1 MQLQKQRPKI
11 MKNKAFRT
19 FIYSTCSILF
29 SLPLI
34 TSNAAGSPKA
44 TVIDTTQRAADV
56 SRRDTLPGGAYKLR
70 TIVVDAGHGGK
81 RPGAYGSY
89 SVEKNVTLALAFK
102 LQQAI
107 EKQLP
112 DVKVVMTRTTDDDI
126 LWQKRSDIANE
137 AKGDLFISLHCN
149 SLPDK
154 TVMVHGRRTHVPDQS
169 GRGVLLLVYGFH
181 RHGDETGGDKEEAA
195 AIRENLLEDNDV
207 KGGSGVDFNDPTQMI
222 LLNAFKNKYRKQSIH
237 FADIINDEFKD
248 TDGRPSEGVREQ
260 SILILCHSAMPAVLV
275 ETGYINNPKDEAYL
289 NSEDGQNEI
298 VNTLLR
304 SIKTYKREVE
314 QPN

>member
-1 MQLQKQRPKI
+1 
-11 MKNKAFRT
+11 MKNKAFKR
-19 FIYSTCSILF
+19 FIYGTCIFLF
-29 SLPLI
+29 SIPLFSFKILPD
-34 TSNAAGSPKA
+34 TAKKDS
-44 TVIDTTQRAADV
+44 TVYN
-56 SRRDTLPGGAYKLR
+56 GYKVR

-81 RPGAYGSY
+81 RAGASGDY

-102 LQQAI
+102 LQKAL
-107 EKQLP
+107 EKDVP

-149 SLPDK
+149 SLSDRVV
-154 TVMVHGRRTHVPDQS
+154 TVNGRKKRVPDQS

-181 RHGDETGGDKEEAA
+181 RGGNEKGGDNEEAA
-195 AIRENLLEDNDV
+195 AIRENLIEEKDV
-207 KGGSGVDFNDPTQMI
+207 NGGSTVDFNDPTQMI
-222 LLNAFKNKYRKQSIH
+222 LLNAFKNKYRKNSIRL
-237 FADIINDEFKD
+237 ANILNDEFKE

-298 VNTLLR
+298 INTIIR
-304 SIKTYKREVE
+304 SIKTYKAELE
-314 QPN
+314 QSN

>member
-1 MQLQKQRPKI
+1 
-11 MKNKAFRT
+11 MKNKAFKR
-19 FIYSTCSILF
+19 FIYGTCIFLF
-29 SLPLI
+29 SIPLFSFKILPD
-34 TSNAAGSPKA
+34 TAKKDS
-44 TVIDTTQRAADV
+44 TVYN
-56 SRRDTLPGGAYKLR
+56 GYKVR

-81 RPGAYGSY
+81 RAGASGDY

-102 LQQAI
+102 LQKAL
-107 EKQLP
+107 EKDVP

-149 SLPDK
+149 SLSDRVV
-154 TVMVHGRRTHVPDQS
+154 TVNGRKKRVPDQS

-181 RHGDETGGDKEEAA
+181 RGGNEKGGDNEEAA
-195 AIRENLLEDNDV
+195 AIRENLIEEKDV
-207 KGGSGVDFNDPTQMI
+207 NGGSTVDFNDPTQMI
-222 LLNAFKNKYRKQSIH
+222 LLNAFKNKYRKNSIRL
-237 FADIINDEFKD
+237 ANILNDEFKE

-289 NSEDGQNEI
+289 NSEEGQNEI
-298 VNTLLR
+298 ISTIIR
-304 SIKTYKREVE
+304 SVQTYKRELE
-314 QPN
+314 QF

>member
-1 MQLQKQRPKI
+1 MNSIFAVSEQGSKI
-11 MKNKAFRT
+11 MKNKAFKSLICT
-19 FIYSTCSILF
+19 TSLLLL
-29 SLPLI
+29 SLPLFSHGI
-34 TSNAAGSPKA
+34 ADSLKRDSTAAGYRIK
-44 TVIDTTQRAADV
+44 
-56 SRRDTLPGGAYKLR
+56 

-107 EKQLP
+107 QKDLP
-112 DVKVVMTRTTDDDI
+112 DVRVVMTRTTDDDI

-149 SLPDK
+149 SLPDRLV
-154 TVMVHGRRTHVPDQS
+154 TVGGRRRRVPDQS

-195 AIRENLLEDNDV
+195 AIRENLFEEKDV
-207 KGGSGVDFNDPTQMI
+207 NGGGVDFNDPTQMI
-222 LLNAFKNKYRKQSIH
+222 LLNAFKNKYRKNSIRM
-237 FADIINDEFKD
+237 ANILNDEF
-248 TDGRPSEGVREQ
+248 TQNDGRSSEGVREQ
-260 SILILCHSAMPAVLV
+260 SLLVLCHSAMPAVLV

-298 VNTLLR
+298 VSTIVR
-304 SIKTYKREVE
+304 SIKTYKKELE

>member
-1 MQLQKQRPKI
+1 
-11 MKNKAFRT
+11 MKNKAFKR
-19 FIYSTCSILF
+19 FIYGTCIFLF
-29 SLPLI
+29 SIPLFSFKILPD
-34 TSNAAGSPKA
+34 TAKKDS
-44 TVIDTTQRAADV
+44 TVYN
-56 SRRDTLPGGAYKLR
+56 GYKVR

-81 RPGAYGSY
+81 RAGASGDY

-102 LQQAI
+102 LQKAL
-107 EKQLP
+107 EKDVP

-149 SLPDK
+149 SLSDR
-154 TVMVHGRRTHVPDQS
+154 TVTVNGRRKRVPDQS

-181 RHGDETGGDKEEAA
+181 RGGNEKGGDNEEAA
-195 AIRENLLEDNDV
+195 AIRENLIEEKDV
-207 KGGSGVDFNDPTQMI
+207 NGGSTVDFNDPTQMI
-222 LLNAFKNKYRKQSIH
+222 LLNAFKNKYRKNSIRL
-237 FADIINDEFKD
+237 ANILNDEFKE

-298 VNTLLR
+298 ISTLIR
-304 SIKTYKREVE
+304 SIKTYKAELE
-314 QPN
+314 QSN

>member
-1 MQLQKQRPKI
+1 
-11 MKNKAFRT
+11 MKNKAFKR
-19 FIYSTCSILF
+19 FIYGTCIFLF
-29 SLPLI
+29 SIPLFSFKILPD
-34 TSNAAGSPKA
+34 TAKKDS
-44 TVIDTTQRAADV
+44 TVYN
-56 SRRDTLPGGAYKLR
+56 GYKVK

-81 RPGAYGSY
+81 RAGASGDY

-102 LQQAI
+102 LQKAL
-107 EKQLP
+107 EKDVP

-149 SLPDK
+149 SLSDK
-154 TVMVHGRRTHVPDQS
+154 TINVNGRKKRVPDQS

-181 RHGDETGGDKEEAA
+181 RGGNEKGGDNEEAA
-195 AIRENLLEDNDV
+195 AIRENLIEEKDV
-207 KGGSGVDFNDPTQMI
+207 KGESTVDFNDPTQMI
-222 LLNAFKNKYRKQSIH
+222 LLNAFKNKYRKNSIRL
-237 FADIINDEFKD
+237 ANILNDEFKE

-298 VNTLLR
+298 ISTIIR
-304 SIKTYKREVE
+304 SIKTYKAELE
-314 QPN
+314 QSN

>member
-1 MQLQKQRPKI
+1 
-11 MKNKAFRT
+11 MKNKAFKR
-19 FIYSTCSILF
+19 FIYRTCIFLF
-29 SLPLI
+29 SIPLFSFKILPD
-34 TSNAAGSPKA
+34 TAKKDS
-44 TVIDTTQRAADV
+44 TVYN
-56 SRRDTLPGGAYKLR
+56 GYKVK

-81 RPGAYGSY
+81 RAGASGDY

-102 LQQAI
+102 LQKAL
-107 EKQLP
+107 EKDVP

-149 SLPDK
+149 SLSDRVV
-154 TVMVHGRRTHVPDQS
+154 TVNGRKKRVPDQS

-181 RHGDETGGDKEEAA
+181 RGGNEKGGDNEEAA
-195 AIRENLLEDNDV
+195 AIRENLIEEKDV
-207 KGGSGVDFNDPTQMI
+207 NGGSTVDFNDPTQMI
-222 LLNAFKNKYRKQSIH
+222 LLNAFKNKYRKNSIRL
-237 FADIINDEFKD
+237 ANILNDEFKE

-298 VNTLLR
+298 ISTIIR
-304 SIKTYKREVE
+304 SIKTYKAELE
-314 QPN
+314 QSN

>member
-1 MQLQKQRPKI
+1 
-11 MKNKAFRT
+11 MKNKAFKR
-19 FIYSTCSILF
+19 FIYGTCIFLF
-29 SLPLI
+29 SIPLFSFKILPD
-34 TSNAAGSPKA
+34 TAKKDS
-44 TVIDTTQRAADV
+44 TVYN
-56 SRRDTLPGGAYKLR
+56 GYKVK

-81 RPGAYGSY
+81 RAGASGDY

-102 LQQAI
+102 LQKAL
-107 EKQLP
+107 EKDVP

-149 SLPDK
+149 SLSDR
-154 TVMVHGRRTHVPDQS
+154 TVTVNGRKKRVPDQS

-181 RHGDETGGDKEEAA
+181 RGGNEKGGDNEEAA
-195 AIRENLLEDNDV
+195 AIRENLIEEKDV
-207 KGGSGVDFNDPTQMI
+207 NGGSTVDFNDPTQMI
-222 LLNAFKNKYRKQSIH
+222 LLNAFKNKYRKNSIRL
-237 FADIINDEFKD
+237 ANILNDEFKE

-298 VNTLLR
+298 ISTIIR
-304 SIKTYKREVE
+304 SIKTYKAELE
-314 QPN
+314 QSN

>member
-1 MQLQKQRPKI
+1 
-11 MKNKAFRT
+11 MKNKAFKR
-19 FIYSTCSILF
+19 FIYGTCIFLF
-29 SLPLI
+29 SIPLFSFKILPD
-34 TSNAAGSPKA
+34 TSKKDS
-44 TVIDTTQRAADV
+44 TVYN
-56 SRRDTLPGGAYKLR
+56 GYKVR

-81 RPGAYGSY
+81 RAGASGDY

-102 LQQAI
+102 LQKAL
-107 EKQLP
+107 EKDVP

-149 SLPDK
+149 SLSDR
-154 TVMVHGRRTHVPDQS
+154 TVTVNGRRKRVPDQS

-181 RHGDETGGDKEEAA
+181 RGGNEKGGDNEEAA
-195 AIRENLLEDNDV
+195 AIRENLIEEKDV
-207 KGGSGVDFNDPTQMI
+207 KGGSTVDFNDPTQMI
-222 LLNAFKNKYRKQSIH
+222 LLNAFKNKYRKNSIRL
-237 FADIINDEFKD
+237 ANILNDEFKE
-248 TDGRPSEGVREQ
+248 TDGRLSEGVREQ

-298 VNTLLR
+298 ISTIIR
-304 SIKTYKREVE
+304 SIKTYKAELE
-314 QPN
+314 QSN

>member
-1 MQLQKQRPKI
+1 
-11 MKNKAFRT
+11 MKNKAFKR
-19 FIYSTCSILF
+19 FIYGTCIFLF
-29 SLPLI
+29 SIPLFSFKILPD
-34 TSNAAGSPKA
+34 TAKKDS
-44 TVIDTTQRAADV
+44 TVYN
-56 SRRDTLPGGAYKLR
+56 GYKVR

-81 RPGAYGSY
+81 RAGASGDY

-102 LQQAI
+102 LQKAL
-107 EKQLP
+107 EKDVP

-149 SLPDK
+149 SLSDRTI
-154 TVMVHGRRTHVPDQS
+154 TVNGRKKRVPDQS

-181 RHGDETGGDKEEAA
+181 RGGNEKGGDNEEAA
-195 AIRENLLEDNDV
+195 AIRENLIEEKDV
-207 KGGSGVDFNDPTQMI
+207 NGGSTVDFNDPTQMI
-222 LLNAFKNKYRKQSIH
+222 LLNAFKNKYRKNSIRL
-237 FADIINDEFKD
+237 ANILNDEFKE

-298 VNTLLR
+298 ISTIIR
-304 SIKTYKREVE
+304 SIKTYKAELE
-314 QPN
+314 QSN

>member
-1 MQLQKQRPKI
+1 
-11 MKNKAFRT
+11 MKNKAFRS
-19 FIYSTCSILF
+19 FIYSTHAFVFYFLLF
-29 SLPLI
+29 S
-34 TSNAAGSPKA
+34 AAETRA
-44 TVIDTTQRAADV
+44 ANFNYVDTTQREPETV
-56 SRRDTLPGGAYKLR
+56 KKDTLNTAYSGYKLR

-102 LQQAI
+102 LQKAI
-107 EKQLP
+107 EKELP

-137 AKGDLFISLHCN
+137 NKGDLFISLHCN
-149 SLPDK
+149 SLADK
-154 TVMVHGRRTHVPDQS
+154 VVTVRGRRTRVPDQS
-169 GRGVLLLVYGFH
+169 GRGVLLLVYGFQ
-181 RHGDETGGDKEEAA
+181 RHGDETGGDKEQAA
-195 AIRENLLEDNDV
+195 AIRENLFEENDV
-207 KGGSGVDFNDPTQMI
+207 KSSTGVDFNDPTQVI

-237 FADIINDEFKD
+237 FADIVNDEFKF

-298 VNTLLR
+298 VATLVR
-304 SIKTYKREVE
+304 SLKIYKKEVE

>member
-1 MQLQKQRPKI
+1 
-11 MKNKAFRT
+11 MKFKAFKSLICT
-19 FIYSTCSILF
+19 TCLLLVTLPLF
-29 SLPLI
+29 SFPL
-34 TSNAAGSPKA
+34 T
-44 TVIDTTQRAADV
+44 DTTKTDSTAY
-56 SRRDTLPGGAYKLR
+56 SGYKLK

-102 LQQAI
+102 LQKAI
-107 EKQLP
+107 EKDLP
-112 DVKVVMTRTTDDDI
+112 GVRVVMTRTTDDDI

-149 SLPDK
+149 SLPDRLV
-154 TVMVHGRRTHVPDQS
+154 TVNGKRKRVPDQS

-195 AIRENLLEDNDV
+195 AIRENLFEEKDV
-207 KGGSGVDFNDPTQMI
+207 NGGSGVDFNDPTQMI
-222 LLNAFKNKYRKQSIH
+222 LLNAFKNKYRKNSIRL
-237 FADIINDEFKD
+237 ANILNDEF
-248 TDGRPSEGVREQ
+248 TQNDGRSSEGVREQ
-260 SILILCHSAMPAVLV
+260 SLLVLCHSAMPAVLV

-298 VNTLLR
+298 VSTILR
-304 SIKTYKREVE
+304 SVQTYRKELE

>member
-1 MQLQKQRPKI
+1 
-11 MKNKAFRT
+11 MKNKAFKR
-19 FIYSTCSILF
+19 FIYGTCIFLF
-29 SLPLI
+29 SIPLFSFKILPD
-34 TSNAAGSPKA
+34 TAKKDS
-44 TVIDTTQRAADV
+44 TVYN
-56 SRRDTLPGGAYKLR
+56 GYKVR

-81 RPGAYGSY
+81 RAGASGDY

-102 LQQAI
+102 LQKAL
-107 EKQLP
+107 EKDVP

-149 SLPDK
+149 SLSDRTI
-154 TVMVHGRRTHVPDQS
+154 TVNGRKKRVPDQS

-181 RHGDETGGDKEEAA
+181 RGGNEKGGDNEEAA
-195 AIRENLLEDNDV
+195 AIRENLIEEKDV
-207 KGGSGVDFNDPTQMI
+207 NGGNTVDFNDPTQMI
-222 LLNAFKNKYRKQSIH
+222 LLNAFKNKYRKNSIRL
-237 FADIINDEFKD
+237 ANILNDEFKE

-298 VNTLLR
+298 ISTIIR
-304 SIKTYKREVE
+304 SIKTYKAELE
-314 QPN
+314 QSN